1 MVLALGGPT
10 RLLFL
15 GAIAFL
21 LVTLVPA
28 VSGADHTG
36 YSTRVSNSLAGG
48 DPGYF
53 YVGGPLNVTLRD
65 SRERDQRYELCMTP
79 APIDRDS
86 CTSGRAGR
94 PITGLAPS
102 EAGRTKLRFEVPDG
116 PVIVRYIRV
125 REPGGNSARETGRI
139 RVCAEELD
147 VFAEPNRRYVGQLV
161 EGESMK
167 VRKHSASG
175 KYAYGFAY
183 GDANKT
189 GWVLSSG
196 LCGD

>member
-1 MVLALGGPT
+1 MSRPT
-10 RLLFL
+10 RLTFL
-15 GAIAFL
+15 VAFAFL
-21 LVTLVPA
+21 LVTLMVA
-28 VSGADHTG
+28 SAGAEHTA

-65 SRERDQRYELCMTP
+65 SQDRDQRYELCMTP

-86 CTSGRAGR
+86 CTTGTTGR

-102 EAGRTKLRFEVPDG
+102 EAGPTKLRFAVPDG
-116 PVIVRYIRV
+116 PIIVRYIDV
-125 REPGGNSARETGRI
+125 REPGGHGATQTGRI

-147 VFAEPNRRYVGQLV
+147 VFAQPNRRYVGQLV
-161 EGESMK
+161 NGQTIK
-167 VRKHSASG
+167 VRKFSASG

-183 GDANKT
+183 GHANKM

>member
-1 MVLALGGPT
+1 MIFHEVRRRRGMVLALGGPA

-15 GAIAFL
+15 GTIAFL

-28 VSGADHTG
+28 VSGADHTA
-36 YSTRVSNSLAGG
+36 YSTRVSNSPAGG

-125 REPGGNSARETGRI
+125 GRPAASA
-139 RVCAEELD
+139 CAPRSSTCSPSPT
-147 VFAEPNRRYVGQLV
+147 AGT
-161 EGESMK
+161 
-167 VRKHSASG
+167 SAS
-175 KYAYGFAY
+175 
-183 GDANKT
+183 
-189 GWVLSSG
+189 SSRARA
-196 LCGD
+196 